1 MEHNQKRFSYFVY
14 LGIAVLYFFIFIF
27 SRIPG
32 LSLTLFGITPILLI
46 PALMAGAMF
55 FKESYAL
62 ITGVY
67 VGVLL
72 DSTTA
77 TGFFNTATFAVIGF
91 CAGILA
97 THLLNKNLRAAALLT
112 LIMSFVYYFAKWFFY
127 ILLGNEPQKMAYLFQ
142 ISIPSC
148 VYTTLYI
155 IPFYFLFRFIYKR
168 FSLN

>member
-46 PALMAGAMF
+46 PALIAGAMF
-55 FKESYAL
+55 FKETFSL
-62 ITGVY
+62 IMGIY

-77 TGFFNTATFAVIGF
+77 TGFFNTAVFTVIGLA
-91 CAGILA
+91 AGILA
-97 THLLNKNLRAAALLT
+97 SHLLNQNIRAAALLS

-127 ILLGNEPQKMAYLFQ
+127 ILIGNEPQKLEYLFQ

-148 VYTTLYI
+148 IYTAIFI
-155 IPFYFLFRFIYKR
+155 IPFYYLFKFIYKK
-168 FSLN
+168 FS